1 MKQHLHARKRRQL
14 KFLVKKF
21 KTLSSD
27 HRSSVKLQLE
37 LLSRK
42 IKTLVR
48 ELSVVLAPFHLKKM
62 LGPAAFLLG
71 MSFSNPIAA
80 QSFSGPQQNPFGLI
94 SAYGYAIPAFA
105 DLDGD
110 GDLDI
115 LAGEYY
121 GKLQYYQNTGS
132 ATNPQFAAPVENP
145 FGLTEV
151 VTIAFPTFAD
161 LDGDGDL
168 DLLVGDA
175 SGSTMKYFRNTGS
188 ATDPQFAP
196 AQQNPFGLIATNYFS
211 ITSLVDLDDDG
222 DMDLMVG
229 EYGGVMQYF
238 KNNGTPTAPQFAA
251 PQQNPFG
258 LTSTVDLAAPTFADL
273 DVDGDLDMLVGEYY
287 GNMQYFENTGT
298 ATNPQFAAKQQN
310 PFGLEGVVDAAF
322 PAFADLDGDGDM
334 DLMVGE
340 YGGSMQYFTN
350 TTSVGTKELEAGIQ
364 LTLFPNPT
372 SDVLFLQTDHPFEMI
387 EVFDASGKRLSF
399 QQGSATRIQVSNW
412 TSGTYILKLTDA
424 QGRFVSRKFQKE

>member
-14 KFLVKKF
+14 KYLVKQF
-21 KTLSSD
+21 KTLSND
-27 HRSSVKLQLE
+27 HRSSVKLQLDI
-37 LLSRK
+37 LVRK

-48 ELSVVLAPFHLKKM
+48 ELSTVLAPFHLKRL

-71 MSFSNPIAA
+71 LSFGNPLTA
-80 QSFSGPQQNPFGLI
+80 QTFTGPEENPFGLI
-94 SAYGYAIPAFA
+94 SAYSYAIPAFA
-105 DLDGD
+105 DLDDD

-121 GKLQYYQNTGS
+121 GKLQYYQNIGTS
-132 ATNPQFAAPVENP
+132 TNPNFAPPQENP
-145 FGLTEV
+145 FGLTDVEV
-151 VTIAFPTFAD
+151 IAFPTFAD
-161 LDGDGDL
+161 LDDDGDM
-168 DLLVGDA
+168 DLIIGDA
-175 SGSTMKYFRNTGS
+175 DYGTIKYFQNTGT
-188 ATDPQFAP
+188 ATNPQFAP

-211 ITSLVDLDDDG
+211 ITSFVDLDDDG

-298 ATNPQFAAKQQN
+298 ATSPQFAAPQQN
-310 PFGLEGVVDAAF
+310 PFGLLEVIDAAF

-334 DLMVGE
+334 DLLVGE

-350 TTSVGTKELEAGIQ
+350 TTSVGTQELEADIQ
-364 LTLFPNPT
+364 LRIFPNPT
-372 SDVLFLQTDHPFEMI
+372 SDVLFLQTDHPFEMV
-387 EVFDASGKRLSF
+387 EVFDAAGKLISR
-399 QQGSATRIQVSNW
+399 QQGTVNKIQVNNW
-412 TSGTYILKLTDA
+412 ATGTYILKLTDA
-424 QGRFVSRKFQKE
+424 QGQFVSRRFNKA